1 MSAPPILEVINLS
14 KRFGD
19 VRALEDVSLKLHQGS
34 FHALLGENGAGKST
48 LVKCIMGFYQPDS
61 GNILVRN
68 KEQVIK
74 SPEQATQLGIG
85 MVYQHFT
92 LIPNM
97 TVAENFVLSRPKLPL
112 VINWKQEIA
121 ALEARMDSMPF
132 RVDLMKN
139 VNHLSAGEKQKVE
152 IVKQLLLD
160 SRILFLDEPTSV
172 LTPGEADEVL
182 GKIHAMT
189 RTQDLSVLI
198 ITHKFREVMQF
209 ADEATILRK
218 GKFIA
223 SCRVAD
229 TNPKQLAEQMVG
241 SELHVSVA
249 TRSDAAAGKVVLDVA
264 ALRVRDDVAG
274 DAVSQLSLHVRAGE
288 IVGIAGVSANG
299 QKELVEALSGQR
311 EWLEGEVRIDGEPFT
326 PNRTQMR
333 ERGFFCLPEEP
344 LRNAG
349 VPTMSV
355 ADNLVFRS
363 FDQSPFAR
371 AGFLL
376 DRKQMT
382 QHAQAKI
389 AEYKVRT
396 SGPDQMLGDLSGGN
410 VQRVILARE
419 LAQDVNVL
427 IVSNPCF
434 GLDFKAVAE
443 IHQRLIDARNTGA
456 AVLLCSEDLDEIMT
470 LADRVL
476 VISGGRIVHET
487 TPAQADLQTIGRFMA
502 GEKES
507 AGDKELASEKAA
519 EAH

>member
-1 MSAPPILEVINLS
+1 MSDKPVLEVINLS

-19 VRALEDVSLKLHQGS
+19 VQALENVSLKLRQGS

-61 GNILVRN
+61 GNILVRD

-74 SPEQATQLGIG
+74 SPEQATAFGIG

-112 VINWKQEIA
+112 VINWKKEIE

-160 SRILFLDEPTSV
+160 TQILFLDEPTSV

-189 RTQDLSVLI
+189 REQDLSVLI

-218 GKFIA
+218 GKYIGR
-223 SCRVAD
+223 SRVAD
-229 TNPKQLAEQMVG
+229 TNPKLLAEQMVG
-241 SELHVSVA
+241 SEINVAVA
-249 TRSDAAAGKVVLDVA
+249 TRSNAAARDIVLDVEQ
-264 ALRVRDDVAG
+264 LSVLDDVAG
-274 DAVSQLSLHVRAGE
+274 EAVSKLSLNVRAGE
-288 IVGIAGVSANG
+288 IVGIAGVSGNG

-311 EWLEGEVRIDGEPFT
+311 DVNDGQVRIHSESFT
-326 PNRTQMR
+326 PNRAQMR

-355 ADNLVFRS
+355 GDNLVFRN
-363 FDQSPFAR
+363 FDQPPFAR
-371 AGFLL
+371 GGFLL
-376 DRKQMT
+376 DRKQMKLN
-382 QHAQAKI
+382 AQAKI
-389 AEYKVRT
+389 DEYRVRT

-419 LAQDVNVL
+419 LAQGVNVL

-443 IHQRLIDARNTGA
+443 IHQRLIDARDHGA
-456 AVLLCSEDLDEIMT
+456 AVLLCSEDLDEIMA
-470 LADRVL
+470 LSDRVL

-502 GEKES
+502 GDRD
-507 AGDKELASEKAA
+507 GDKKMAG